1 VKKPTRAVIIG
12 AGITGALT
20 AHALLEAG
28 VAVTVLE
35 AREKGSGSSSRS
47 AACIRQQ
54 FSTPA
59 TVRAMVHSVRFYE
72 DFAQRFGC
80 APGDGRALV
89 QNGYLFLYDK
99 PDQTEDPA
107 AHAARW
113 EGAQTSLTMQQ
124 ENGLLDVVHLSPGE
138 VSERFPHVDSERIV
152 GATFCP
158 SDGFL
163 HPDIVYMEGFRR
175 VEELGGVL
183 RQNCPVM
190 EGVFGSEGQLTAVR
204 TGEGEEF
211 TADLFINA
219 TNAWAPRLSLRLG
232 GSVLPINPLKRYL
245 YFVHRGGSTTGEA
258 LLDWPMTITP
268 SRAYC
273 RPENADQL
281 LAGWAHATEPEPEFG
296 WSDQDLIE
304 PPFFHKSG
312 LDNYGFQLW
321 MQLAEALP
329 AIGEFSGIEATT
341 AGYYAVTPDHNPI
354 LGFDPKQPTLLH
366 AAGFSGHGAMMGPF
380 TASVITQM
388 ALAGATLP
396 LVDIDG
402 AKVDISALLVG
413 RSFARGEGMVI

>member
-1 VKKPTRAVIIG
+1 VNRPEHVVIIG

-59 TVRAMVHSVRFYE
+59 TVRAMVHSVRYFE
-72 DFAQRFGC
+72 TFAERMGS
-80 APGDGRALV
+80 APGDGQALV
-89 QNGYLFLYDK
+89 QNGYLFLHSK
-99 PDQTEDPA
+99 SGEGPDRW
-107 AHAARW
+107 AR
-113 EGAQTSLTMQQ
+113 AQATVAMQQ
-124 ENGLLDVVHLSPGE
+124 TNGLSDVETLSPGALA
-138 VSERFPHVDSERIV
+138 ERFPHVDASALS

-158 SDGFL
+158 TDGFL
-163 HPDIVYMEGFRR
+163 HPDVVYMEGFRR

-190 EGVFGSEGQLTAVR
+190 DGVFDTSGRLSAVR
-204 TGEGEEF
+204 TAAGEEF
-211 TADLFINA
+211 AADIFINA
-219 TNAWAPRLSLRLG
+219 TNAWAPRLSKRLG
-232 GSVLPINPLKRYL
+232 GVELPINPLKRYL
-245 YFVHRGGSTTGEA
+245 YFVHRGGNVTGDE
-258 LLDWPMTITP
+258 LNNWPMTITP

-281 LAGWAHATEPEPEFG
+281 LAGWAHAAEPEPEFA
-296 WSDQDLIE
+296 WTDQDLIE

-329 AIGEFSGIEATT
+329 AVGEFSGIEATT

-354 LGFDPKQPTLLH
+354 LGFDPKQPALMH

-380 TASVITQM
+380 TASVTTQM
-388 ALAGATLP
+388 ALAGETLP
-396 LVDIDG
+396 QVDIDG
-402 AKVDISALLVG
+402 SAVDISDLLVG
-413 RSFARGEGMVI
+413 RTFAKGEGMVI

>member
-72 DFAQRFGC
+72 DFAQRFSC

-113 EGAQTSLTMQQ
+113 EGARASLAMQQ

-138 VSERFPHVDSERIV
+138 VSERFPHIDSERIV

-190 EGVFGSEGQLTAVR
+190 EGVFGNDGRLTAVR
-204 TGEGEEF
+204 TDDGEEF
-211 TADLFINA
+211 AADLFINA

-232 GSVLPINPLKRYL
+232 GSALPINPLKRYL
-245 YFVHRGGSTTGEA
+245 YFVHRGGSTTGAA

-388 ALAGATLP
+388 ALAGTTLP

-413 RSFARGEGMVI
+413 RSFATGEGMVI

>member
-1 VKKPTRAVIIG
+1 MIVG

-72 DFAQRFGC
+72 DFAERFGC
-80 APGDGRALV
+80 APGDGEALV
-89 QNGYLFLYDK
+89 QNGYLFLYDR
-99 PDQTEDPA
+99 PELTDSAED
-107 AHAARW
+107 HARRWDVAR
-113 EGAQTSLTMQQ
+113 ANVTMQRD
-124 ENGLLDVVHLSPGE
+124 NGLSDVVLLEPAE
-138 VSERFPHVDSERIV
+138 VAERFPHVDTARLI

-158 SDGFL
+158 TDGFL
-163 HPDIVYMEGFRR
+163 HPDVVYMEGFRK

-190 EGVFGSEGQLTAVR
+190 EGVHDGSGRLTAVR
-204 TGEGEEF
+204 TAEGEEF
-211 TADLFINA
+211 AADVFINA
-219 TNAWAPRLSLRLG
+219 TNAWAPRLSARLG
-232 GSVLPINPLKRYL
+232 GSPLPINPLKRYL
-245 YFVHRGGSTTGEA
+245 YFVHRGGKISGEQ

-281 LAGWAHATEPEPEFG
+281 LAGWSHATEPEPEFG

-312 LDNYGFQLW
+312 LDNFGFQLW

-329 AIGEFSGIEATT
+329 AVGEFAGIEATT

-354 LGFDPKQPTLLH
+354 LGFDPQQPALLH

-380 TASVITQM
+380 TAQAIAAM
-388 ALAGATLP
+388 ALAGETLP
-396 LVDIDG
+396 VIDVDG
-402 AKVDISALLVG
+402 AEVDISDLLVG
-413 RSFARGEGMVI
+413 RAYSKGEGMVI

>member
-1 VKKPTRAVIIG
+1 MAKPEHVVIIG

-72 DFAQRFGC
+72 DFAERFGC
-80 APGDGRALV
+80 AAGDGEALV
-89 QNGYLFLYDK
+89 QNGYLFLYDQ
-99 PDQTEDPA
+99 PEHTDDPQ
-107 AHAARW
+107 AHGARWDAAR
-113 EGAQTSLTMQQ
+113 ASLAMQTG
-124 ENGLLDVVHLSPGE
+124 NGLNDVVLLEPGE
-138 VSERFPHVDSERIV
+138 VAERFPHVDAARLA

-158 SDGFL
+158 TDGFL
-163 HPDIVYMEGFRR
+163 HPDVVYMEGFRR

-190 EGVFGSEGQLTAVR
+190 EGVLDGGGRLTAVR
-204 TGEGEEF
+204 TSQGEEF
-211 TADLFINA
+211 AADLFINA
-219 TNAWAPRLSLRLG
+219 TNAWAPRLSKRLG
-232 GSVLPINPLKRYL
+232 GVPLPINPLKRYL
-245 YFVHRGGSTTGEA
+245 YFVHRGGPVTANEM
-258 LLDWPMTITP
+258 LDWPMTITP

-281 LAGWAHATEPEPEFG
+281 LAGWAHATEPEPEFN

-321 MQLAEALP
+321 MQLAEALTP
-329 AIGEFSGIEATT
+329 VGEFAGIEATT

-354 LGFDPKQPTLLH
+354 LGFDPQQPALIH

-380 TASVITQM
+380 TAKAVTEM
-388 ALAGATLP
+388 ALAGETLP
-396 LVDIDG
+396 ALDIDG
-402 AKVDISALLVG
+402 AEVDISDLLVG
-413 RSFARGEGMVI
+413 RSYSRGEGMVI

>member
-1 VKKPTRAVIIG
+1 VRGVKKPGHIVIIG

-54 FSTPA
+54 FSTEA
-59 TVRAMVHSVRFYE
+59 TVRAMVHSVRYYE
-72 DFAQRFGC
+72 DFGQRMGS
-80 APGDGRALV
+80 APGEGKALV
-89 QNGYLFLYDK
+89 QNGYLFLYANSG
-99 PDQTEDPA
+99 EGPA
-107 AHAARW
+107 HWAA
-113 EGAQTSLTMQQ
+113 AQDNVAMQQ
-124 ENGLLDVVHLSPGE
+124 ANGLADVIALGPGE
-138 VSERFPHVDSERIV
+138 VAERFAHVDTAALS

-163 HPDIVYMEGFRR
+163 HPDVVYMEGFRR

-190 EGVFGSEGQLTAVR
+190 AGVFDGSGRLSAVR
-204 TGEGEEF
+204 TSDGEEF
-211 TADLFINA
+211 AADLFINA
-219 TNAWAPRLSLRLG
+219 TNAWAPRLSKRLG
-232 GSVLPINPLKRYL
+232 GSELPINPLKRYL
-245 YFVHRGGSTTGEA
+245 YFVQRGGSTGGQE

-296 WSDQDLIE
+296 WTDQDLIE

-312 LDNYGFQLW
+312 LDNFGFQLW

-329 AIGEFSGIEATT
+329 PVGEFAGIEATT

-354 LGFDPKQPTLLH
+354 LGFDPAQPALLH

-388 ALAGATLP
+388 ALAGQTLP
-396 LVDIDG
+396 TVEIDGTDID
-402 AKVDISALLVG
+402 ISDLLVG
-413 RSFARGEGMVI
+413 RAFAKGEGMVI